1 MRKLKLSFVISLV
14 ICLLFTSVTVFAVTQ
29 TDSSEDVVTTTQD
42 EGVSTEPS
50 TEENEQTTTE
60 PQTDEETTEDDA
72 GDESENSGPKPSP
85 SRWNLSST
93 SSSKPPKTTEDR
105 QNNEDNN
112 QGDEE
117 PEDNAPEVVET
128 EIILE
133 EDEFYVYLE
142 RNNGQRRLR
151 KILNEPSV
159 IKEPT
164 TPERKGYIFDGW
176 YADAKFKKKW
186 NFETDLA
193 EKGTVIYA
201 KWVAD
206 SDTVVFDITVKKTSG
221 GYLEVNPAEACKD
234 EPVIINVYPKDGMRL
249 VSGSIK
255 INGVSTDILNFI
267 MPAEDVMIEA
277 KFEKIPEKANE
288 EEKGSILPFVI
299 GGIVILVAVVIVIL
313 VIRSR
318 KDDFEED
325 EIDENGTVIDT
336 ELDDKSWVDETLVVE
351 DAFKDGEMVKGNVIP
366 EDDFYDELFDDG
378 E

>member
-1 MRKLKLSFVISLV
+1 MRKLKFSFIISIV
-14 ICLLFTSVTVFAVTQ
+14 ICLLLTSVTAFAITE
-29 TDSSEDVVTTTQD
+29 TDSAEDDVSTTQNGD
-42 EGVSTEPS
+42 VSTEPS
-50 TEENEQTTTE
+50 TEEYEQTTTAPSINEQTTE
-60 PQTDEETTEDDA
+60 FDED
-72 GDESENSGPKPSP
+72 DESENSGPKPSP

-112 QGDEE
+112 QGNEE
-117 PEDNAPEVVET
+117 PEENTPEAVET

-159 IKEPT
+159 IKKPT

-186 NFETDLA
+186 NFKTDLA
-193 EKGTVIYA
+193 KKGTVIYA

-206 SDTVVFDITVKKTSG
+206 SNTIVFNITVKKTSG

-234 EPVIINVYPKDGMRL
+234 EPVVINVYPKDGMRI
-249 VSGSIK
+249 VAGSIK

-267 MPAEDVMIEA
+267 MPAEDVVVEA
-277 KFEKIPEKANE
+277 KFEKIPEKADE
-288 EEKGSILPFVI
+288 EDNGSILPFII
-299 GGIVILVAVVIVIL
+299 GGIVILVAAVIVVL

-318 KDDFEED
+318 RDDFEED

-351 DAFKDGEMVKGNVIP
+351 DAFKDGEMVKGNVVP
-366 EDDFYDELFDDG
+366 EGDFFDELFDDG